1 LRVLGGLLAL
11 KWHGLNAEVPKD
23 ELVWLEADGEVIERA
38 VGAPGG
44 RLVAGLEDA
53 LVSTFAEA
61 ITNPEQAYWMDF
73 FLAIYLIRIE
83 DLDFAYMLGRAERLG
98 VREEFLA
105 WLETVDWTV
114 KYGWRECDLLPEN
127 YTTYHWLA
135 DRYCG
140 ATRGW
145 GLRPVKRVEHPDVT
159 DLNVLVG
166 LVRKE
171 LVWDVKLIS
180 T

>member
-1 LRVLGGLLAL
+1 LKILGGLLAL
-11 KWHGLNAEVPKD
+11 KWHGLNTEVP
-23 ELVWLEADGEVIERA
+23 EGEFTWLEADGEVLERA
-38 VGAPGG
+38 LRTPDG

-61 ITNPEQAYWMDF
+61 IRNRERAYWIDF

-83 DLDFAYMLGRAERLG
+83 DLDFAYMLKRAERMG
-98 VREEFLA
+98 IEEELLA
-105 WLETVDWTV
+105 WLETVDWAI
-114 KYGWRECDLLPEN
+114 KYGWRECDLMPEN

-135 DRYCG
+135 GKYCE
-140 ATRGW
+140 TTKGW
-145 GLRPVKRVEHPDVT
+145 GLRPAKHVEHPDAT
-159 DLNVLVG
+159 DLNVLVE

-171 LVWDVKLIS
+171 LVWDVKLIP

>member
-1 LRVLGGLLAL
+1 MKILGGLLAL
-11 KWHGLNAEVPKD
+11 KWHGLNTEVP
-23 ELVWLEADGEVIERA
+23 EGEFTWLEADGDMLERA
-38 VGAPGG
+38 LRTPDG

-61 ITNPEQAYWMDF
+61 IRNRERAYWIDF

-83 DLDFAYMLGRAERLG
+83 DLDFAYMLKRAERLG
-98 VREEFLA
+98 VREELLA
-105 WLETVDWTV
+105 WLETVDWAI
-114 KYGWRECDLLPEN
+114 KYGWRECDLMPEN

-135 DRYCG
+135 DRYCE
-140 ATRGW
+140 TTKGW
-145 GLRPVKRVEHPDVT
+145 GLRPVKRVEHPDAT
-159 DLNVLVG
+159 DLNVLVE

-171 LVWDVKLIS
+171 LVWDVKLIP

>member
-1 LRVLGGLLAL
+1 MRVLGGLLAL
-11 KWHGLNAEVPKD
+11 KRHGLNTEVP
-23 ELVWLEADGEVIERA
+23 EGESVWLEADEEMLERA
-38 VGAPGG
+38 LRAPNG

-61 ITNPEQAYWMDF
+61 VRNRERAYWVDF

-83 DLDFAYMLGRAERLG
+83 DLDFAYMLRRAERMG
-98 VREEFLA
+98 VREELLA
-105 WLETVDWTV
+105 WLETVDWTI
-114 KYGWRECDLLPEN
+114 KYGWRECDLMPEN

-145 GLRPVKRVEHPDVT
+145 GLRPVRRVEHPDAT
-159 DLNVLVG
+159 DLNALVG

-171 LVWDVKLIS
+171 LVWNVKLIPA
-180 T
+180 